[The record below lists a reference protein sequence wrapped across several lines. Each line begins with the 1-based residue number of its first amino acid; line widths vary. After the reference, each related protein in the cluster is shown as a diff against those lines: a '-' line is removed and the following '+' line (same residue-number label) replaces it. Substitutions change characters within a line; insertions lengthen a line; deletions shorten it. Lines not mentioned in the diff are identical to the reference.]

1 MKKRIAEFLCTTA
14 FLFFMAAC
22 PQAHHGVTELKNFP
36 LNSLEGILTGS
47 GVELDSSVSYD
58 GEGSLKITAGE
69 PMVVRLFETGTIDV
83 QNARLL
89 YQAKVR
95 TQDVEGQVYL
105 EMWCQFPGRGEFFSR
120 SIDTPLT
127 GTVDWASLET
137 PFFLQK
143 GDTPDN
149 VRLNIVVNGTGTVW
163 IDDIR
168 LIKGPLH

>member
-1 MKKRIAEFLCTTA
+1 MEKRKALFLCTTA
-14 FLFFMAAC
+14 LLFLLAAC
-22 PQAHHGVTELKNFP
+22 PQTHQNVTELKHFP
-36 LNSLEGILTGS
+36 LNSLEGILTSS
-47 GVELDSSVSYD
+47 GVELDSAVSYD
-58 GEGSLKITAGE
+58 GKGSLKITAGA
-69 PMVVRLFETGTIDV
+69 PMVVRLFETGNLDV
-83 QNARLL
+83 QNARLI

-105 EMWCQFPGRGEFFSR
+105 EMWCQFPGKGDFFSR
-120 SIDTPLT
+120 GIDTPLT
-127 GTVDWASLET
+127 GTVEWASLET

-143 GDTPDN
+143 GENPEN